1 MNQLE
6 KSNLCDLCAGID
18 DIVFICDREGKI
30 IYFNNSI
37 KLDYSN
43 KELTGKHIIE
53 FYPKKQRKEAEKIFA
68 DIFAQKRNSCSLSLQ
83 AKSGELIS
91 IEIKT
96 CLGKW
101 ENRECVFGVAK
112 DFYKEKEGGLKKY
125 NMLFTNNPVPMAII
139 ELPSR
144 KFTEVNTAF
153 LNILQ
158 YKESGII
165 GKTIANLGLFDEQKK
180 QKKIEDVLEERGY
193 IRNLDLKIRANT
205 GRILNCI
212 FSGEVFESQGKKF
225 FSIVIMDVT
234 EHKRNIKK
242 IKSKTE
248 QISREK
254 SKIETIIQG
263 IGDGVFVVDN
273 NSRIILINSIA
284 SKLSGYSEK
293 EALNQKYSKILRFV
307 LESDPQ
313 KENSDFIIQ
322 AMATGKAQSMPRR
335 TMLIS
340 KQGKK
345 VPVADSV
352 VPLKNKQG
360 KIIGCVVVFRD
371 ATREREIDR
380 MKSEFVSLA
389 SHQLKTPMTGIKWM
403 SELILR
409 EHLSD
414 KQKEYM
420 NDIHKSIN
428 RTIGLVDDLLNLSR
442 METGGQFN
450 IVKKRTDL
458 DKIFK
463 EIIEN
468 NREFAEFKKVDIKYK
483 KNSPKLI
490 LGIDRDKIKHA
501 LNNIFNNSI
510 KYSRDDGGKV
520 LADIKK
526 KGKEIIIKI
535 KDNGIGI
542 PTAQQKKIFEKF
554 FRADNAQSDTIGT
567 GLGLSIAKS
576 VIEAHGGQ
584 IWFESKKI
592 SGTIFYVKLPL
603 K

>member
-1 MNQLE
+1 MNQSE
-6 KSNLCDLCAGID
+6 KNNLCDLRD
-18 DIVFICDREGKI
+18 DI
-30 IYFNNSI
+30 
-37 KLDYSN
+37 
-43 KELTGKHIIE
+43 
-53 FYPKKQRKEAEKIFA
+53 
-68 DIFAQKRNSCSLSLQ
+68 
-83 AKSGELIS
+83 
-91 IEIKT
+91 
-96 CLGKW
+96 
-101 ENRECVFGVAK
+101 AK
-112 DFYKEKEGGLKKY
+112 DFYKEKEGCLQKY

-139 ELPSR
+139 ELPSK
-144 KFTEVNTAF
+144 KFIEINTAF
-153 LNILQ
+153 LNMLR
-158 YKESGII
+158 YKESDII
-165 GKTIANLGLFDEQKK
+165 GKAITDIGLFDDRKK
-180 QKKIEDVLEERGY
+180 QKKIMDVLKKKEC
-193 IRNLDLKIRANT
+193 IRNLDLKIRANA
-205 GRILNCI
+205 GEILNCI
-212 FSGEVFESQGKKF
+212 FSGDVFESQGKNF

-234 EHKRNIKK
+234 EHKRNIKE
-242 IKSKTE
+242 IRSKTE

-254 SKIETIIQG
+254 SKIETIIQS

-273 NSRIILINSIA
+273 NSRIILINPVA
-284 SKLSGYSEK
+284 SQLCGYSEK

-307 LESDPQ
+307 LESDQQ

-340 KQGKK
+340 KQGNNI
-345 VPVADSV
+345 PVADSA
-352 VPLKNKQG
+352 VPLKNKKG

-403 SELILR
+403 SELVLR
-409 EHLSD
+409 DDLSG

-420 NDIHKSIN
+420 HDIHESTN

-450 IVKKRTDL
+450 VVKKRIDL

-468 NREFAEFKKVDIKYK
+468 NRELAEFKKVDVEYK
-483 KNSPKLI
+483 KNSPKLT
-490 LGIDRDKIKHA
+490 LSIDRDKIKHA

-510 KYSRDDGGKV
+510 KYSRNDNGKV
-520 LADIKK
+520 LVDIRKK
-526 KGKEIIIKI
+526 DKEILVKI

-576 VIEAHGGQ
+576 IIEAHGGQ
-584 IWFESKKI
+584 IWFESKK
-592 SGTIFYVKLPL
+592 GGNTIFYVKFPL